1 MHNPGILPRT
11 TVGGG
16 ERQQTKKVTRLNYF
30 LALALL
36 AAILGLPGS
45 VFAQGSASLSG
56 LVTDNSGAVVPGASI
71 KIRHLSTNVTS
82 QTVST
87 GAGYYRFPTLP
98 IGEYE
103 VTVDHA
109 GFAQNT
115 QHVIIETARET
126 RQDIALAVAGTTQA
140 VTVEAAA
147 SLLSPDDAMIG
158 TTVDNTTIELT
169 PLYLRNWDDLLR
181 TVPGVQM
188 SPYTAQSGATSAGR
202 TGDFNVHGIH
212 SLENNFILDGIDNN
226 TMSENVQE
234 LSDSSARPSV
244 DTIQEFRIITNP
256 YSAEFGRAPGA
267 AVSVTTKGGSNA
279 FHALAFEYLRNR
291 DLDATDFFSN
301 QDGLGKAENV
311 QNQFGGNLGGRIIK
325 NKLFWFFNY
334 EGTRIQ
340 TAINRITTVPLPN
353 ERIGD
358 FSPATSAAIGIA
370 YPTLYDPTTGQPF
383 PNNTIPTSRIDPY
396 MTKIMN
402 LFPLP
407 NLPGEYNNYTRNAP
421 SYDNDDNYDGRID
434 WDPTQNDVFFV
445 RYSYS
450 NRDRN
455 IPGFFAGIADGTPT
469 SAWGRQTL
477 RSHSGVFGFTH
488 IFTPSLTNEFRFG
501 YERNYSYGQQEPFG
515 LNQVDEYVPGVP
527 QNPAVAGGI
536 SQTVFD
542 TEGAFIGSPDFL
554 PKFQAPQQFQFIDS
568 VSLIKGSHSFKFG
581 GEIHNTRN
589 IFMDEPGTRGSLYF
603 DNIFTCQ
610 IVASECANNTG
621 NSYADGLLG
630 YVQAA
635 QLTNVF
641 DVDQRIRM
649 YGGYAQDDWKVTRK
663 LTVNLGLRWDF
674 APYALEGKNQQAN
687 FDPAGSGSIIQATN
701 GSLASRA
708 LVDPNYKNWGPRVG
722 IAYSP
727 DHKTVFR
734 SGFGIFYTLFERVGS
749 EDELALN
756 PPALVNNTPAVAPGA
771 TAPVF
776 FLQDGFP
783 ANFLNPADLNLQDA
797 HIRAANPHM
806 PNSMT
811 QQWSFGVQREF
822 PANFFAELNYVG
834 THSTHLQELSDLNMP
849 VNGVLP
855 YPNFGYIEYNNAIA
869 DGHYNGLEASLT
881 HRMSKGL
888 QFRLAWTWSR
898 SIDDAPE
905 ELVGNDAYSQ
915 NGYGPQWTGPSDF
928 DTPQR
933 VVFSYVYELPAGHNH
948 AAFSHGLASQ
958 ILGGWRTSGVYTF
971 SSGLPFTVYSGGAL
985 TTALDPNGAS
995 DPVNTAVPNVIG
1007 RALIVGNV
1015 NCWYYASQNA
1025 ACDALAPNA
1034 TNAFQLQ
1041 QPGQFGDSGRN
1052 SLRGPHVNV
1061 FDFSLLKDFVIRE
1074 NKTLQFRWEVF
1085 NLFNTPVFGAPS
1097 TDFSQ
1102 GSAGQITSLAGDP
1115 RVMQFALRLSF

>member
-1 MHNPGILPRT
+1 MKMWHAAVKLCLRHALRAGRS
-11 TVGGG
+11 TVL
-16 ERQQTKKVTRLNYF
+16 V
-30 LALALL
+30 LL
-36 AAILGLPGS
+36 AALVGIQPS
-45 VFAQGSASLSG
+45 AFAQGSGSSLSG
-56 LVTDNSGAVVPGASI
+56 LITDNSQAVVPGAAV
-71 KIRHLSTNVTS
+71 KVRHLSTNVTS
-82 QTVST
+82 QTVTDS
-87 GAGYYRFPTLP
+87 AGYYRFPSLS

-103 VTVDHA
+103 VTIDRA
-109 GFAQNT
+109 GFAPASQR
-115 QHVIIETARET
+115 VIVETARET
-126 RQDIALAVAGTTQA
+126 RQDFALAVAGAAQA
-140 VTVEAAA
+140 VTVTADVA
-147 SLLSPDDAMIG
+147 SYLSPDDAMIG
-158 TTVDNTTIELT
+158 TTIDNTTVELT

-181 TVPGVQM
+181 LVPGVQM

-212 SLENNFILDGIDNN
+212 SLANNFILDGIDNN

-234 LSDSSARPSV
+234 LSDSTARPSV

-267 AVSVTTKGGSNA
+267 AVSVTTKSGANA

-291 DLDATDFFSN
+291 DLDANDFFSN
-301 QDGLGKAENV
+301 ENGLSKPQNI
-311 QNQFGGNLGGRIIK
+311 QNQFGGNLGGPIIK

-340 TAINRITTVPLPN
+340 TAISRTTTVPLPN

-358 FSPATSAAIGIA
+358 FSPAMSVALGIP
-370 YPTLYDPTTGQPF
+370 YPTIYDPTTGNPF
-383 PNNTIPTSRIDPY
+383 PNNSIPASRIDPY

-402 LFPLP
+402 LYPLP
-407 NLPGEYNNYTRNAP
+407 DLGGEYNNYTRNAG
-421 SYDNDDNYDGRID
+421 SYDNNDNYDGRVD
-434 WDPTQNDVFFV
+434 WNLSEKDLIFF

-469 SAWGRQTL
+469 SAWGRQKL
-477 RSHSGVFGFTH
+477 LSHSGVFGFTH
-488 IFTPSLTNEFRFG
+488 IFTPNLTNEFRFG
-501 YERNYSYGQQEPFG
+501 YERNYSYAQQEPFG

-536 SQTVFD
+536 SQTYFD
-542 TEGAFIGSPDFL
+542 TEGSLIGSPDFL
-554 PKFQAPQQFQFIDS
+554 PKFQTPQQFQFIDS
-568 VSLIKGSHSFKFG
+568 VSLLVGSHSFKFG
-581 GEIHNTRN
+581 GEIHLTRN

-610 IVASECANNTG
+610 IVAGECANNTG

-641 DVDQRIRM
+641 DVDQRLHM
-649 YGGYAQDDWKVTRK
+649 FGLYAQDDWKVTRK

-687 FDPAGSGSIIQATN
+687 FDPAGAGSLIYATG

-708 LVDPNYKNWGPRVG
+708 LINPNWKNWGPRVG

-727 DHKTVFR
+727 DHKTVIR
-734 SGFGIFYTLFERVGS
+734 TAYGIFYNLYERVGS
-749 EDELALN
+749 EDELSLN
-756 PPALVNNTPAVAPGA
+756 PPGLVNNTPAVGPGA

-783 ANFLNPADLNLQDA
+783 ANFLNPADLDLQTT
-797 HIRAANPHM
+797 HLRAANPNM
-806 PNSMT
+806 PNAMI
-811 QQWSFGVQREF
+811 QQWSFGIQREL
-822 PANFFAELNYVG
+822 PGNLFAELNYVG

-869 DGHYNGLEASLT
+869 NGHYNGLEASLT
-881 HRMSKGL
+881 RRLSKGL
-888 QFRLAWTWSR
+888 QFRLAYTWSR

-905 ELVGNDAYSQ
+905 ELINNSGYAQ

-933 VVFSYVYELPAGHNH
+933 VVLSYIYELPAGHGH
-948 AAFSHGLASQ
+948 QLFSNGLASQ
-958 ILGGWRTSGVYTF
+958 VLGGWRTSGVYTF
-971 SSGLPFTVYSGGAL
+971 SSGLPFNVWSGSAL

-1007 RALIVGNV
+1007 QAQIVGNV
-1015 NCWYYASQNA
+1015 NCWFYASQNP
-1025 ACDALAPNA
+1025 ACDALDPGGKD
-1034 TNAFQLQ
+1034 AFQLQ
-1041 QPGQFGDSGRN
+1041 QPGQFGNSGRN

-1061 FDFSLLKDFVIRE
+1061 FDFSLMKDFILRE
-1074 NKTLQFRWEVF
+1074 NAKLQFRWEVF
-1085 NLFNTPVFGAPS
+1085 NLFNTPVFGPPS
-1097 TDFSQ
+1097 ADFSN

>member
-1 MHNPGILPRT
+1 MSKTCYCRLRQPVFRRAVIL
-11 TVGGG
+11 
-16 ERQQTKKVTRLNYF
+16 LLAM
-30 LALALL
+30 LALSFVMF
-36 AAILGLPGS
+36 G
-45 VFAQGSASLSG
+45 QGSGSSLSG
-56 LVTDNSGAVVPGASI
+56 LITDASGAAVPAA
-71 KIRHLSTNVTS
+71 KVHARHVSTNVTS
-82 QTVST
+82 ETVSDT
-87 GAGYYRFPTLP
+87 AGYYRFSSLAV
-98 IGEYE
+98 GEYE
-103 VTVDHA
+103 ITVDHD
-109 GFAQNT
+109 GFDKASQRMQVDTAQ
-115 QHVIIETARET
+115 HA
-126 RQDIALAVAGTTQA
+126 RQDFQLAVAGSTQRL
-140 VTVEAAA
+140 TVSA
-147 SLLSPDDAMIG
+147 SAQELSPDDAMIG
-158 TTVDNTTIELT
+158 TTVENSTVELT

-181 TVPGVQM
+181 LVPGVQM

-267 AVSVTTKGGSNA
+267 AVSVVTKGGTNSI
-279 FHALAFEYLRNR
+279 HALLFEYLRNR
-291 DLDATDFFSN
+291 DLDANDFFSN
-301 QDGLGKAENV
+301 ENGLAKPENV
-311 QNQFGGNLGGRIIK
+311 QNQFGGNVGGPIIK

-340 TAINRITTVPLPN
+340 TAVNRITTVPLPN

-358 FSPATSAAIGIA
+358 FSPATSALVGIP

-383 PNNTIPTSRIDPY
+383 PNNTIPASRIDPY

-407 NLPGEYNNYTRNAP
+407 NLPGEYNNYTRNAG
-421 SYDNDDNYDGRID
+421 SYDNTGNYDGRVD
-434 WDPTQNDVFFV
+434 WNATDKDLLFW

-450 NRDRN
+450 DRYRF
-455 IPGFFAGIADGTPT
+455 IPGFFGGIADGTPT
-469 SAWGRQTL
+469 SAWGRQKL
-477 RSHSGVFGFTH
+477 FSHSGVFGSTH
-488 IFTPSLTNEFRFG
+488 IFTPTLTNEFRFG
-501 YERNYSYGQQEPFG
+501 YERNYSYAQQDPFG
-515 LNQVDEYVPGVP
+515 KNQVDEYVPGVP

-536 SQTVFD
+536 SQTYFD
-542 TEGAFIGSPDFL
+542 TEGALIGSPDFL
-554 PKFQAPQQFQFIDS
+554 PKFQSPQQFQLIDNL
-568 VSLIKGSHSFKFG
+568 SLLAGSHSLKFG
-581 GEIHNTRN
+581 GDIHWTRN

-610 IVASECANNTG
+610 IVAGECANNTG

-641 DVDQRIRM
+641 DVDQRIHM
-649 YGGYAQDDWKVTRK
+649 FGVYGQDDWKVTRK

-674 APYALEGKNQQAN
+674 APYPLEGKNRIAN
-687 FDPAGSGSIIQATN
+687 FDPAGSGSLIDATG

-708 LVDPNYKNWGPRVG
+708 LINPDWHDWGPRLG
-722 IAYSP
+722 IAYSL
-727 DHKTVFR
+727 DHKTVIR
-734 SGFGIFYTLFERVGS
+734 AGFGLFYTLFERVGS

-756 PPALVNNTPAVAPGA
+756 PPGLVNNTPAVAPGA

-776 FLQDGFP
+776 FLRDGFP
-783 ANFLNPADLNLQDA
+783 ANFLNPADLDLQTT
-797 HIRAANPHM
+797 HLRAADPDM
-806 PNSMT
+806 PNAMT
-811 QQWSFGVQREF
+811 QQWSIGVQREL
-822 PANFFAELNYVG
+822 PRNLFAELNYVG
-834 THSTHLQELSDLNMP
+834 THSTHLQELYDYNMP

-855 YPNFGYIEYNNAIA
+855 YPNFGYIEYDNAIA
-869 DGHYNGLEASLT
+869 CGHYNGLEASLT
-881 HRMSKGL
+881 KRFNKGL
-888 QFRLAWTWSR
+888 QFRLAYTWSR

-905 ELVGNDAYSQ
+905 ELVGNDAYAQ

-933 VVFSYVYELPAGHNH
+933 VVFSYIYELPAGRGHQL
-948 AAFSHGLASQ
+948 FSHGLAAQ
-958 ILGGWRTSGVYTF
+958 ILGNWRTSGVYTF
-971 SSGLPFTVYSGGAL
+971 SSGLPFTVWSGSAL
-985 TTALDPNGAS
+985 TTALDPNAAS

-1007 RALIVGNV
+1007 KALIVGNV
-1015 NCWYYASQNA
+1015 NCWFYAAQNPY
-1025 ACDALAPNA
+1025 CDALAPNA

-1061 FDFSLLKDFVIRE
+1061 FDFSLMKDFVLRE
-1074 NKTLQFRWEVF
+1074 NMALQFRWEAF
-1085 NLFNTPVFGAPS
+1085 NLFNTPIFGPPS
-1097 TDFSQ
+1097 ADFSQ

-1115 RVMQFALRLSF
+1115 RVMQFALRFSF